1 MNYTAQRTE
10 ETHLY
15 LRELD
20 VGLHER
26 QLKQLLSGRQ
36 QNAVV
41 FVHEQLVE
49 VRVMSRT
56 DTAGKHTHTHT
67 PQSNGYF

>member
-1 MNYTAQRTE
+1 MNYTALRTE

-26 QLKQLLSGRQ
+26 QLQQLLSGRQ

-49 VRVMSRT
+49 VCVMSRT
-56 DTAGKHTHTHT
+56 DTGKHARTHT